1 MIKNYLKIAL
11 RNIRK
16 HKGTSLI
23 NIAGLAI
30 GIACS
35 ILIILFVTYERSYD
49 RFHDKADRIYR
60 LAVKASVGDTKI
72 NQTYSSSETFRR
84 LLLDFPEIEKGVKF
98 LNLGRTPVVLGEKTF
113 YESRFYAV
121 DSTFYDIFTFPLIHG
136 NPETVLTEPNTMVVS
151 RDTALKYFG
160 DTDII
165 GKTLGADFSYGLG
178 RIDFQITGVSENVPD
193 NSHFHYD
200 LLVSSAS
207 FPDIINN
214 TGWSSN
220 NFITY
225 LLLQEG
231 TSKAW
236 FDEKLKEFTR
246 RHTGPERYDAALAR
260 GDFWEYFLQPITD
273 IHLNS
278 DLNGEF
284 EANGNKTYVFIFSVI
299 SVIILLIACINFM
312 NLSTAKSSL
321 RAREVGLRKV
331 VGSSRNRLMRQFLSE
346 SVLLSFISLALGL
359 VIVQILLPIYRNFI
373 GRELHMRYFDNI
385 LIIPSLLVLGLAVGI
400 ISGSYPAFFLSSF
413 KPISVL
419 RGNTG
424 SSKGSSFLRNLLVI
438 FQFAISIFLITGTLV
453 VFQQLKFFQ
462 NTRLGFDKE
471 QVLVVSNPGA
481 LGSQVQPFKEALRKN
496 SQIIHVA
503 GSNTLPGRSFS
514 NIGFGAEGVENSFTL
529 NLCICDY
536 NFLDTLKMEMVQ
548 GRFFL
553 REFPTDS
560 HAAVVNE
567 QAAKLLGWEG
577 EEPLGKKINNW
588 ARERGNFTVIGV
600 IKDYHYESLHQEI
613 RPQALFLIGGYYQ
626 RDESYISV
634 RLNTQNVSETVK
646 FVGNT
651 WNDFAP
657 GKPFEY
663 SFLDR
668 DYDNLYTNE
677 QQTRSL
683 FAVFSFLAIFIA
695 CLGLFGLAAFVAD
708 RKTKEIGIRKILGSS
723 VTKIVNNLNKSFVKW
738 VLIANLIAWPAA
750 WYFMNNWLR
759 NFAYRIELSW
769 WMFVLAA
776 VLALLVALLTV
787 SFQTIKAAL
796 KNPADAL
803 RYE

>member
-1 MIKNYLKIAL
+1 VIKNYLKIAL

-16 HKGTSLI
+16 HKGASLI
-23 NIAGLAI
+23 NIVGLAI

-35 ILIILFVTYERSYD
+35 VLIILFVTYERSYD

-60 LAVKASVGDTKI
+60 LAVRASVGDTKI

-84 LLLDFPEIEKGVKF
+84 LLVDFPEIEKGVKF
-98 LNLGRTPVVLGEKTF
+98 LNLGRTPVVLNEKTF

-121 DSTFYDIFTFPLIHG
+121 DSTFFEIFTIPLIFG
-136 NPETVLTEPNTMVVS
+136 SPETVLTDPNTMVIS

-160 DTDII
+160 DTDVV
-165 GKTLGADFSYGLG
+165 GKTLSVDFSYGLG
-178 RIDFQITGVSENVPD
+178 RIDFRITGVSENVPD

-200 LLVSSAS
+200 LLVSSSS
-207 FPDIINN
+207 FPAIINN

-225 LLLQEG
+225 LLLEEG
-231 TSKAW
+231 TSKTW

-246 RHTGPERYDAALAR
+246 RHVGPERYDAALAR
-260 GDFWEYFLQPITD
+260 GDFWEYFLQPITE
-273 IHLNS
+273 IHLDS

-321 RAREVGLRKV
+321 RAKEVGLRKV
-331 VGSSRNRLMRQFLSE
+331 VGSSRNKLIGQFLSE

-359 VIVQILLPIYRNFI
+359 VIVHILLPVYRNFI
-373 GRELHMRYFDNI
+373 GRELHLRYFDNI
-385 LIIPSLLVLGLAVGI
+385 FVIPSLIILGLAVGF

-419 RGNTG
+419 RGVTDRG
-424 SSKGSSFLRNLLVI
+424 KGSSFLRNILVVI
-438 FQFAISIFLITGTLV
+438 QFSISIFLIIGTLV

-471 QVLVVSNPGA
+471 QVLVIRNPNA
-481 LGSQVQPFKEALRKN
+481 LGSKVAPFKEALRSH
-496 SQIIHVA
+496 SQIINVS

-514 NIGFGAEGVENSFTL
+514 NIGFGAEGVDKSFTL

-536 NFLDTLKMEMVQ
+536 DFLDTLEMEMAQ
-548 GRFFL
+548 GRFFS

-560 HAAVVNE
+560 HAAILNE
-567 QAAKLLGWEG
+567 EAVKLLGWDN
-577 EEPLGKKINNW
+577 PIGKRINNW

-613 RPQALFLIGGYYQ
+613 RPQALFLIGGYYD
-626 RDESYISV
+626 RVESYISV
-634 RLNTQNVSETVK
+634 RLNTENVSETVK
-646 FVGNT
+646 FVGST

-668 DYDNLYTNE
+668 DYDNLYRNE
-677 QQTRSL
+677 HQTRSL
-683 FAVFSFLAIFIA
+683 FSIFSFLTIFIA

-708 RKTKEIGIRKILGSS
+708 RKTKEIGIRKILGAS

-759 NFAYRIELSW
+759 NFAYRIQLSW

-776 VLALLVALLTV
+776 VLAFLVALLTV
-787 SFQTIKAAL
+787 SFQSVKAAL

>member
-16 HKGTSLI
+16 HKGTSFI

-60 LAVKASVGDTKI
+60 LAVKASLGDTKI
-72 NQTYSSSETFRR
+72 NQTFSSSEIFRR
-84 LLLDFPEIEKGVKF
+84 LLVDFPEIEKGVKF
-98 LNLGRTPVVLGEKTF
+98 LDFDRTQVVLNEKTF

-121 DSTFYDIFTFPLIHG
+121 DSTFYEIFTIPLIFG
-136 NPETVLTEPNTMVVS
+136 NPETVLTDPNTMVIS
-151 RDTALKYFG
+151 KDTALKYFG
-160 DTDII
+160 DTDVV
-165 GKTLGADFSYGLG
+165 GKTLGADFSRGIG
-178 RIDFQITGVSENVPD
+178 HIDFQITGVSENVPD

-207 FPDIINN
+207 FPAFVNN

-225 LLLQEG
+225 LLLEEG
-231 TSKAW
+231 TSKTW
-236 FDEKLKEFTR
+236 FDEKLKEFMR
-246 RHTGPERYDAALAR
+246 RQAGPERYDAALAR
-260 GDFWEYFLQPITD
+260 GDFWEFFLQPITS

-299 SVIILLIACINFM
+299 GVIILLIACINFM

-331 VGSSRNRLMRQFLSE
+331 VGSSRNKLMRQFLSE

-359 VIVQILLPIYRNFI
+359 VIVQILLPVYRNFI
-373 GRELHMRYFDNI
+373 GRELHLRYFDNI
-385 LIIPSLLVLGLAVGI
+385 LVIPSLLLLGLAVGV

-413 KPISVL
+413 KPISAL

-424 SSKGSSFLRNLLVI
+424 SSKGSSFLRNILVV
-438 FQFAISIFLITGTLV
+438 FQFAISIFLIIGTLV
-453 VFQQLKFFQ
+453 VFKQLKFFQ

-471 QVLVVSNPGA
+471 QVLVVRNPDA
-481 LGSQVQPFKEALRKN
+481 LGSKVAPFKEALRRN
-496 SQIIHVA
+496 SYIINVA
-503 GSNTLPGRSFS
+503 GSNTLPGISFS
-514 NIGFGAEGVENSFTL
+514 NIGFGAEGVDNSFTL

-536 NFLDTLKMEMVQ
+536 NFLDTLKMDMAQ
-548 GRFFL
+548 GRFFS

-560 HAAVVNE
+560 HAAILNE
-567 QAAKLLGWEG
+567 KASKLLGWDN
-577 EEPLGKKINNW
+577 PIGKKINNW
-588 ARERGNFTVIGV
+588 SQERGNFTVIGV
-600 IKDYHYESLHQEI
+600 INDYHYESLHQEI
-613 RPQALFLIGGYYQ
+613 RPQALFLIGGYYD
-626 RDESYISV
+626 RIESYISV
-634 RLNTQNVSETVK
+634 RLNTENVSETVK
-646 FVGNT
+646 FVGST
-651 WNDFAP
+651 WNAFAP

-677 QQTRSL
+677 RQTRSL
-683 FAVFSFLAIFIA
+683 FSIFSLLAIFIA

-750 WYFMNNWLR
+750 WYIMNKWLQ

-787 SFQTIKAAL
+787 SFQSIKAAL